1 MSARASHGG
10 PIRRTREKKML
21 RSSEWQ
27 GMWACAQCGR
37 AGTRNRHGNLRVP
50 TWSSHLG
57 AARNG
62 SARQFVLIQ
71 SPTDI
76 VRARWKQISISKAAA
91 SRGVSSAA
99 HRFRREH
106 SREME
111 YPNNPSTA
119 PEPAVPFEVVAV
131 DYCHQGSLVV
141 FLHVSTIKHHA
152 FNCYCPN
159 PIAPFPNRCE

>member
-1 MSARASHGG
+1 MRPAA
-10 PIRRTREKKML
+10 E
-21 RSSEWQ
+21 
-27 GMWACAQCGR
+27 CGR
-37 AGTRNRHGNLRVP
+37 ARTRNRYRNLRMP
-50 TWSSHLG
+50 TRPSHLC

-76 VRARWKQISISKAAA
+76 VRTRWKQISISKPAA
-91 SRGVSSAA
+91 SREVSSAA

-111 YPNNPSTA
+111 SPNNPSTA

-141 FLHVSTIKHHA
+141 FLHVSNNQVPRLQPLLPKSHRSFSRSVRVKWTRINTVKSS
-152 FNCYCPN
+152 
-159 PIAPFPNRCE
+159 